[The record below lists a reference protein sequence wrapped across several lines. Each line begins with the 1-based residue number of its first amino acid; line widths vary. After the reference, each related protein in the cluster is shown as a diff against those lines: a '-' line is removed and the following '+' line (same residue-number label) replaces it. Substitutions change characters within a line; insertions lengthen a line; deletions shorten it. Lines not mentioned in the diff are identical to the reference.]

1 MTGMRVS
8 SLLLGLVG
16 EMVYFMQ
23 AISDNTKNE
32 SVDRRPCAG
41 AALLLKLFP
50 LFLLLISF
58 FLSSA
63 VFASES
69 VRVLIMDKR
78 KTVTL
83 RSTTGLIA
91 EGAHAGSNKKKITF
105 GASSLGRTPVRVRAS
120 GGGFVRVNGKQ
131 YRGWIEIRKRRN
143 RTLRVINELDIEEYL
158 MGVVAAEIP
167 HRWEY
172 EALKSQAVASRTYA
186 LYIKENTGRK
196 SYHLVATVNNQLYGG
211 GLGER
216 ERTVRAVRETRGLVI
231 AYDGGIIPAFYHSS
245 CGGHTENASEL
256 WGIDVPYL
264 KGVDCDC
271 QEISKYGL
279 WEKRFSIAR
288 ISRALN
294 RKGYGITNMR
304 SLKIESITPAGRV
317 RDVAITHSGGVLSLP
332 AETLRAA
339 IGYSRIPSVFFEPA
353 VRGKEVVLS
362 GRGFGHGVG
371 LCQWGAREMAQKGKD
386 FRSILSRYYPGT
398 KVVPMDELR

>member
-1 MTGMRVS
+1 MGMRFS
-8 SLLLGLVG
+8 SLLLTLVG
-16 EMVYFMQ
+16 QVVHSGQ
-23 AISDNTKNE
+23 ALCRKAKNK
-32 SVDRRPCAG
+32 SLDREPNAG
-41 AALLLKLFP
+41 AAPLLKLFP
-50 LFLLLISF
+50 LVVLLISV
-58 FLSSA
+58 FLSPA

-83 RSTTGLIA
+83 RSASGLIA
-91 EGAHAGSNKKKITF
+91 EGAHAGRNKKKITF
-105 GASSLGRTPVRVRAS
+105 GAGSLGRKPVRIRAA
-120 GGGFVRVNGKQ
+120 GGGFIRVNGKQ

-143 RTLRVINELDIEEYL
+143 RTLRVINELDVEEYL

-186 LYIKENTGRK
+186 LYIKENAGRK
-196 SYHLVATVNNQLYGG
+196 PYHLVATVNNQLYGG
-211 GLGER
+211 GRGER
-216 ERTVRAVRETRGLVI
+216 DRTVRAVQETRGLVI
-231 AYDGGIIPAFYHSS
+231 AYAGEIIPAFYHSS

-279 WEKRFSIAR
+279 WEKRFSTSR
-288 ISRALN
+288 ISKALN
-294 RKGYGITNMR
+294 RKGYRISNMS

-317 RDVAITHSGGVLSLP
+317 RDVAITHSGGITSLP
-332 AETLRAA
+332 AETLRSV

-386 FRSILSRYYPGT
+386 FQSILSRYYPGT
-398 KVVPMDELR
+398 KVVPMDELH